1 MRKLGFSQKT
11 LSLMTE
17 SQINMILEKI
27 KKKETKEAEQEVNYT
42 TTLDDKDQLPPM
54 SVEKLKDLSGKLTAN
69 KNQVTKKTSGPY
81 DTSGK
86 KLSDFTNLP
95 EAKQDITAVTTLNDD
110 DPIPSMDVSK
120 AKTFSAQLTANKNQ
134 VTKKTSGPY
143 DTSGKK
149 LSDFTEIKDEV
160 TEGKKK
166 KKKYNPWA
174 VCTSSVGRKNKK
186 KFEDCVM
193 GVKKKLKENR
203 NPYEYLIESKM
214 EEIVENNLS
223 PKMTKGEIMSI
234 IAEKKMMMK
243 KPIGTMIGGEMGE
256 GDTKTA
262 PVKTPSR
269 TTEKEPGK
277 RKPNPG
283 KNPGVSPAPKASY
296 MEGDTKT
303 APTKTPTKTEP
314 ARRTANPGR
323 KTGPQENP
331 KPKAGKSDSDMESK
345 KSEIITAIFNLID
358 KN

>member
-1 MRKLGFSQKT
+1 MDQKKKNLQEMRKLGFSQKT

-17 SQINMILEKI
+17 SQIDMILEKI
-27 KKKETKEAEQEVNYT
+27 KKKESKEATITYGADEKIDAGKIDPTKMKKNADGSVSMET
-42 TTLDDKDQLPPM
+42 TEATITYKPN
-54 SVEKLKDLSGKLTAN
+54 EKIDAN
-69 KNQVTKKTSGPY
+69 KVDPTKM
-81 DTSGK
+81 K
-86 KLSDFTNLP
+86 KNPDGSVSMELP
-95 EAKQDITAVTTLNDD
+95 EG
-110 DPIPSMDVSK
+110 
-120 AKTFSAQLTANKNQ
+120 KN
-134 VTKKTSGPY
+134 
-143 DTSGKK
+143 
-149 LSDFTEIKDEV
+149 
-160 TEGKKK
+160 K

-174 VCTSSVGRKNKK
+174 VCTASVGRKNKK

-193 GVKKKLKENR
+193 GVKKKLKEGR

-243 KPIGTMIGGEMGE
+243 RPIGKSTMIGGEMGE

-303 APTKTPTKTEP
+303 APTRTTPKTEP
-314 ARRTANPGR
+314 ARRTANPGK

-331 KPKAGKSDSDMESK
+331 KPKAGKADSDMESK

>member
-1 MRKLGFSQKT
+1 MDQKKKNLQEMRKLGFSQKT

-17 SQINMILEKI
+17 SQIDMILEKI
-27 KKKETKEAEQEVNYT
+27 KKKETKEAET
-42 TTLDDKDQLPPM
+42 TTTTVKKVPANEPL
-54 SVEKLKDLSGKLTAN
+54 KLTPQQLIQAQ
-69 KNQVTKKTSGPY
+69 KDKT
-81 DTSGK
+81 
-86 KLSDFTNLP
+86 
-95 EAKQDITAVTTLNDD
+95 ATTLPDG
-110 DPIPSMDVSK
+110 SMEF
-120 AKTFSAQLTANKNQ
+120 KT
-134 VTKKTSGPY
+134 VKT
-143 DTSGKK
+143 
-149 LSDFTEIKDEV
+149 EV
-160 TEGKKK
+160 GEGKKK

-186 KFEDCVM
+186 KYEDCVM
-193 GVKKKLKENR
+193 GVKKKLKEGR

-234 IAEKKMMMK
+234 IAVKKMMMK

-262 PVKTPSR
+262 PAPTR
-269 TTEKEPGK
+269 TTPKTEPAK

-314 ARRTANPGR
+314 ARRTANPGK

-331 KPKAGKSDSDMESK
+331 KPKAGKADSDMESK

>member
-1 MRKLGFSQKT
+1 
-11 LSLMTE
+11 MTE
-17 SQINMILEKI
+17 SQIEMILEKI
-27 KKKETKEAEQEVNYT
+27 KKKETKEATAVVTQKT
-42 TTLDDKDQLPPM
+42 TINPQKDTVPPGTPF
-54 SVEKLKDLSGKLTAN
+54 ETAAKILKKGTEPEGL
-69 KNQVTKKTSGPY
+69 KKTVNSEKNI
-81 DTSGK
+81 DTSK
-86 KLSDFTNLP
+86 TPVKDY
-95 EAKQDITAVTTLNDD
+95 ADD
-110 DPIPSMDVSK
+110 SEL
-120 AKTFSAQLTANKNQ
+120 A
-134 VTKKTSGPY
+134 
-143 DTSGKK
+143 
-149 LSDFTEIKDEV
+149 
-160 TEGKKK
+160 EGKKK

-174 VCTSSVGRKNKK
+174 VCTASVGRKNKK

-193 GVKKKLKENR
+193 GVKKKLKEGR

-234 IAEKKMMMK
+234 IAEKKMMMR

-262 PVKTPSR
+262 PAPTR
-269 TTEKEPGK
+269 TTPKTEPAK

-314 ARRTANPGR
+314 ARRTANPGK
-323 KTGPQENP
+323 KTGPQKNP